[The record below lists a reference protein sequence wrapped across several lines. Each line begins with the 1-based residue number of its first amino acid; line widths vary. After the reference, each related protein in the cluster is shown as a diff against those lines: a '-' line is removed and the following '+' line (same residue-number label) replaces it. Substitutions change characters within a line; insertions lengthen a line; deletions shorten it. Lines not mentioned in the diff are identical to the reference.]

1 MLICYKYNCM
11 PVSWLGIWAACRSNI
26 VGRDPQHSHG
36 NSSVPNPRA
45 VVGDSK
51 KKVYTG
57 GQQSKEDSHLMNNN
71 KSLGEN
77 TSDRRVTQT
86 SKQ

>member
-11 PVSWLGIWAACRSNI
+11 PVSWLGIWVACRSNI

-45 VVGDSK
+45 VVGGSK

-57 GQQSKEDSHLMNNN
+57 GRGTAVNKRQPSNEQQQIS
-71 KSLGEN
+71 
-77 TSDRRVTQT
+77 RREY
-86 SKQ
+86 K